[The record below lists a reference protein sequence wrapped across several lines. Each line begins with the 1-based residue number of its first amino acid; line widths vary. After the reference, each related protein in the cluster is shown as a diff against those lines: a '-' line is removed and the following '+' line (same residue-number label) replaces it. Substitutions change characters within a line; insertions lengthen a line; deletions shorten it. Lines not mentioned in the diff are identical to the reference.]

1 VTEDKITEPPTENT
15 PESIGPSELLRAA
28 REKLG
33 LSQKEVADR
42 LFLTTTYIK
51 NIDDGEFDKLPKPAF
66 VKGYLRTYARVVE
79 LSGDEVVALYE
90 ASVEADEP
98 LPEIR
103 GVTEED
109 VGIGSITGPVLQT
122 GIIGLVGL
130 IGVIVLIWFLV
141 SGDDSTVGES
151 TSPLQESNPPGAL
164 ALELA
169 ELSVTGLATTD
180 ALSADESADAL
191 GNQIDSENV
200 GELGPES
207 MTPDVDGGFSINDG
221 SALTVAGN
229 EQSSA
234 PRGVS
239 VSLEDAGIAAAP
251 AAKKKVLRLVAAP
264 SLSAA
269 PSLGAANPAKNPL
282 SSSGPVTASET
293 TFRLTPVASINWY
306 YHSKKNAG

>member
-1 VTEDKITEPPTENT
+1 MTEEQITESPIENT
-15 PESIGPSELLRAA
+15 PESGGPSELLRAA

-33 LSQKEVADR
+33 LSQKEVADK

-79 LSGDEVVALYE
+79 LSGDDVVALYE
-90 ASVEADEP
+90 ASVETDEP
-98 LPEIR
+98 VPEMR

-109 VGIGSITGPVLQT
+109 VGLSSITGPVLQT

-151 TSPLQESNPPGAL
+151 TSPLQEPNPPSAL
-164 ALELA
+164 AQALA
-169 ELSVTGLATTD
+169 ESSLKDLAGID
-180 ALSADESADAL
+180 ALSAEGL
-191 GNQIDSENV
+191 GIDSENKSAS
-200 GELGPES
+200 ENANKNSDAFDAES
-207 MTPDVDGGFSINDG
+207 SASTIDAASSVNDG
-221 SALTVAGN
+221 AALTVAVN
-229 EQSSA
+229 EESSA

-251 AAKKKVLRLVAAP
+251 IAKKKVFHLAAAQN
-264 SLSAA
+264 L
-269 PSLGAANPAKNPL
+269 LAANPAKHRSN
-282 SSSGPVTASET
+282 SSAPVTASET
-293 TFRLTPVASINWY
+293 TFRLTPVVSINWY
-306 YHSKKNAG
+306 YRS